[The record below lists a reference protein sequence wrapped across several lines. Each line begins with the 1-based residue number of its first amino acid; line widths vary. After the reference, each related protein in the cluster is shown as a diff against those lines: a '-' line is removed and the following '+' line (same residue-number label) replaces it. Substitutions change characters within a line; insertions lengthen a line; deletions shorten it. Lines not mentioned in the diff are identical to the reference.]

1 MYRTS
6 DPRFRRRLNELG
18 ASVENVTEQ
27 AQSSLYIFGQRY
39 ISPCLD
45 SVTSCLTTCVDASC
59 PSLNLRQRDRIRR
72 QRGGRGRGRS
82 RGRAELSFDFYDDW
96 DDLQDE
102 GEGDGLLG
110 WSDEFD
116 RLLAGS
122 GAGTAGYGAV
132 SQQPSQRQG
141 GMIYTKGRR
150 KSAAQIEPDPTVIP
164 RSASKGF
171 FGRMFGGKALR
182 YTPSSADLQE
192 HPGQRRDKRRDL
204 TEGEALLEEE
214 EGLVR
219 SKKHGRKRSGTAG
232 TAGSGTTTDSYSSR
246 GDIFPSDEEDAIP
259 LDDEFAMVLERRNTN
274 PYSGGETESS
284 SGHTRRGK
292 RPSAGSRTST
302 RRTMSERSGRSSTGG
317 GRQGRSRTGSELQSP
332 VEERRPEMQE
342 ESEGLPAAATP
353 TLNELKEEESRLAE
367 EEEAEVERKRGEAAR
382 LAAERGLR
390 EEEEEEGG
398 VRVGVGEESRSKEDT
413 ATPEASA
420 SVEEPSQLPTPL
432 PTDDEDDPATLPQ
445 HTNTEAVA
453 ASPANEVEGKQ
464 QQQQQD
470 EQ

>member
-59 PSLNLRQRDRIRR
+59 PSLNLSQRDRIRR

-122 GAGTAGYGAV
+122 GAGTAGYGSV

-141 GMIYTKGRR
+141 GMSYTKGRR

-164 RSASKGF
+164 GPSSKGF

-192 HPGQRRDKRRDL
+192 HPGQRRGTRRDL

-219 SKKHGRKRSGTAG
+219 SKQHGRKRSG

-292 RPSAGSRTST
+292 RPSTGSRTST

-317 GRQGRSRTGSELQSP
+317 GGRQGRSRTGSELQSP
-332 VEERRPEMQE
+332 IEERRPEMQE
-342 ESEGLPAAATP
+342 ESEGLPAAVTP

-367 EEEAEVERKRGEAAR
+367 EEEAEVERKRGQAER

-390 EEEEEEGG
+390 EEGEEEEG
-398 VRVGVGEESRSKEDT
+398 VGVGVVLPSKGDTSGT

-420 SVEEPSQLPTPL
+420 VVEEPSQLPTPL
-432 PTDDEDDPATLPQ
+432 PTDDEDDPAALPQ

-464 QQQQQD
+464 HQQD
-470 EQ
+470 EGR